1 MRHLSQ
7 TWLFLVSACV
17 SVVLFGSSALAEQKV
32 GEVIALSGTATVNH
46 GTSAKPVILA
56 AHDPIYEKDVIRTE
70 AAAKVK
76 IGFDDGTQ
84 VTLAE
89 LSSLEIREFVVTLKP
104 KTPNAFLVLAAGAF
118 RAIVNNVSQRDTF
131 KVQTPTAIA
140 AVKGTDWM
148 GEVKA
153 GSTGVVVLQGRVG
166 VSNVNPDIAGEVL
179 LTDLMGT
186 DVADNQPPTPPKE
199 WGEKRRNA
207 LLKATDLP

>member
-1 MRHLSQ
+1 MRHVSK
-7 TWLFLVSACV
+7 TWLFLASACV
-17 SVVLFGSSALAEQKV
+17 SLTLFGSSALAEQKV
-32 GEVIALSGTATVNH
+32 GQVIALSGKATVSH
-46 GTSAKPVILA
+46 GKSAKPETLA
-56 AHDPIYEKDVIRTE
+56 AHDPIYEKDVIQTE
-70 AAAKVK
+70 PAAKVK

-89 LSSLEIREFVVTLKP
+89 LSSLEIREFVVTPKP
-104 KTPNAFLVLAAGAF
+104 KTPNAFFVLAAGAF
-118 RAIVNNVSQRDTF
+118 RAIVNNLSSRDAF

-153 GSTGVVVLQGRVG
+153 GSTGVAVLQGKVG
-166 VSNVNPDIAGEVL
+166 VSNVNPAIAGEVI

-186 DVADNQPPTPPKE
+186 DVAVDQPPTPPKE

>member
-1 MRHLSQ
+1 MRHILR
-7 TWLFLVSACV
+7 TWLLLSSACV
-17 SVVLFGSSALAEQKV
+17 SLALLGPSALAEQKV
-32 GEVIALSGTATVNH
+32 GQVIALSGQATVSH
-46 GTSAKPVILA
+46 GKSATPETLA
-56 AHDPIYEKDVIRTE
+56 THDQIYEKDVILTE
-70 AAAKVK
+70 PAAKVK

-89 LSSLEIREFVVTLKP
+89 LSRLEISEFVLTPKP
-104 KTPNAFLVLAAGAF
+104 KTPNAFFILAAGAF
-118 RAIVNNVSQRDTF
+118 RAIVSNVSQRDTF

-153 GSTGVVVLQGRVG
+153 GSTGVVVLQGKVG
-166 VSNVNPDIAGEVL
+166 VSNVNPAISGEVI

-186 DVADNQPPTPPKE
+186 DVAVNQPPTPPKA

-207 LLKATDLP
+207 LLQATDLP